1 MSDSRADL
9 SAVWRVDSVDTPRHS
24 VLVRVTHWI
33 NAGCFIAQVVSGL
46 AILLAYPRM
55 HWGETGS
62 LGVPSLFDLP
72 LPFVL
77 DWGIRGPGRYVH
89 FLTAWIFV
97 TNGLVYLVSGLRT
110 RHFRENILPNRANLA
125 PKSVLKIV
133 VTHLHSCRP
142 DEESFSTYNVVQRIA
157 YFAVIFVLLPFMFFS
172 GLAMSPAITSVFP
185 VFVNVFGGQ
194 QSARTL
200 HFFAACLLV
209 LFFLMHMAMLLVSGF
224 VRRGRGMLTGYCG
237 VRRRPS

>member
-1 MSDSRADL
+1 MSDCHDDL
-9 SAVWRVDSVDTPRHS
+9 PEIGSAGAGVPRHS
-24 VLVRVTHWI
+24 ALVRVTHWI
-33 NAGCFIAQVVSGL
+33 NAGCFVAQVVSGL

-97 TNGLVYLVSGLRT
+97 TNGVVYLVSGLRT
-110 RHFRENILPNRANLA
+110 RHFRDEILPKRSDLA
-125 PKSVLKIV
+125 PRPVAKAVAQ
-133 VTHLHSCRP
+133 HLRRREP
-142 DEESFSTYNVVQRIA
+142 ADFETYNIVQQIA

-172 GLAMSPAITSVFP
+172 GVAMSPAVTSVLP
-185 VFVNVFGGQ
+185 VLVDVFGGQ

-200 HFFAACLLV
+200 HFLAACLLV
-209 LFFLMHMAMLLVSGF
+209 VFFLVHLAMVLVSGF
-224 VRRGRGMLTGYCG
+224 SRRLRGMITGYPG
-237 VRRRPS
+237 ARRKPA